1 MVFVGFEESKELRQ
15 LAESIIDENHPH
27 LKDAKQQIGFYLRE
41 GNSKWAGK
49 AKKCTAFERHM
60 TDYMLFVF
68 INKAAW
74 ETMPEEQRAALVD
87 HELCHFTREE
97 WEEPDPKDPSKWVT
111 VYGAAT
117 DPDSWGIREHDV
129 EEFSEIIERHGLWDT
144 GIETFAEAVRAA
156 DHQMTISDVQ
166 RLSRV
171 K

>member
-1 MVFVGFEESKELRQ
+1 MAFVGFEESKEVRR
-15 LAESIIDENHPH
+15 LAESIIDEHHPH

-68 INKAAW
+68 INKDAW
-74 ETMPEEQRAALVD
+74 KTMPEEQRAALVD

-97 WEEPDPKDPSKWVT
+97 WEEPDPKDQSKWVT

-117 DPDSWGIREHDV
+117 DPDSWE
-129 EEFSEIIERHGLWDT
+129 S
-144 GIETFAEAVRAA
+144 AS
-156 DHQMTISDVQ
+156 MTLRNSL
-166 RLSRV
+166 RLSSAMVYGIPVLKHLPRQSV
-171 K
+171 KQSIK